1 MSYEQKLTQLGLAL
15 PAPPKPVAN
24 YVPVVRVGD
33 LLFLSGVLPSRDG
46 QLIMTGKLGQNLSI
60 EQGMEAARVAVLNG
74 LSIIRQEAGSLDR
87 VKRIVKMVGHIA
99 SAPGFTDQ
107 PQVLNGASDLLVSLF
122 GDAGRHARVAVGAAE
137 LPRQAP
143 VEIELIVELVSSP
156 RRLRPRV
163 IVGFIGTH
171 IFIYSLVAPVQ
182 ISLLPLLATDHLN
195 RRIPLGIMQ

>member
-1 MSYEQKLTQLGLAL
+1 MHYEEKLRELGLTL

-24 YVPVVRVGD
+24 YVPAVRVGD

-46 QLIMTGKLGQNLSI
+46 QLIVTGKLGQDLSI
-60 EQGMEAARVAVLNG
+60 EQGMEAARMAVLNG

-87 VKRIVKMVGHIA
+87 VKRIIKMVGHIA

-143 VEIELIVELVSSP
+143 VEIELIVQVVP
-156 RRLRPRV
+156 
-163 IVGFIGTH
+163 
-171 IFIYSLVAPVQ
+171 
-182 ISLLPLLATDHLN
+182 
-195 RRIPLGIMQ
+195 

>member
-1 MSYEQKLTQLGLAL
+1 MSYEQRLKQLGLEL

-24 YVPVVRVGD
+24 YVPVVRTGD

-46 QLIMTGKLGQNLSI
+46 QLIMTGKLGQELSI
-60 EQGMEAARVAVLNG
+60 EQGKEASRVAVLNG
-74 LSIIRQEAGSLDR
+74 LSIIRSEAGSLDR
-87 VKRIVKMVGHIA
+87 VKQIVKMVGHIA

-143 VEIELIVELVSSP
+143 VEIELIVEL
-156 RRLRPRV
+156 
-163 IVGFIGTH
+163 T
-171 IFIYSLVAPVQ
+171 
-182 ISLLPLLATDHLN
+182 T
-195 RRIPLGIMQ
+195 

>member
-1 MSYEQKLTQLGLAL
+1 MPYEQKLTQLGLEL

-60 EQGMEAARVAVLNG
+60 DQGVEAARVAVLNG
-74 LSIIRQEAGSLDR
+74 LSIIRQEAGSLDQ

-143 VEIELIVELVSSP
+143 VEIELIVQVLS
-156 RRLRPRV
+156 
-163 IVGFIGTH
+163 
-171 IFIYSLVAPVQ
+171 
-182 ISLLPLLATDHLN
+182 
-195 RRIPLGIMQ
+195 

>member
-1 MSYEQKLTQLGLAL
+1 MLYEQKLTQLGLAL

-143 VEIELIVELVSSP
+143 VEIELIVEL
-156 RRLRPRV
+156 
-163 IVGFIGTH
+163 
-171 IFIYSLVAPVQ
+171 AK
-182 ISLLPLLATDHLN
+182 
-195 RRIPLGIMQ
+195 